1 MLSEAFLLVRIQ
13 IFGKMFASVAISPDV
28 SIVKCEPGGAMP
40 PNDHLAILRAKERPN
55 PWEKSATMQHIDP
68 GTVRLS
74 RRHELILPLFKS
86 LGRNISQNQVITDL
100 RLAGIKV
107 PAEGWKWLARGI
119 KSNRSLEYL
128 ALNYCRIGDAEMEIL
143 SPAIERCVHLR
154 KLDLSNNSLGNK
166 SGFHLARIIGL
177 HSLHKD
183 ESIWKNSLRGGN
195 TDQKDE
201 GNFLQEV
208 CLANNKLDDFAVY
221 ELCRAL
227 GLDCWVRALDLR
239 RNQVGI
245 EAVRAIWSVL
255 RSNEHLFVVDVR
267 ETPAEDRKEVAYILA
282 ALKRNFEK
290 AASSLPPNRYKLYQK
305 HLNSLFKAHPQ
316 TNRLASAPVSP
327 HLSLRPSFSKPSLS
341 PNSTAC
347 SPPASLLTH
356 RATLKAKEVKSTHGS
371 ASLTQLATQTSYR
384 SLKQKSKLDHLEALA
399 AELSELLTELGED
412 LGTNRAK

>member
-1 MLSEAFLLVRIQ
+1 
-13 IFGKMFASVAISPDV
+13 
-28 SIVKCEPGGAMP
+28 MP
-40 PNDHLAILRAKERPN
+40 PNDHLAIIRAKERPN

-74 RRHELILPLFKS
+74 RRHELVLPLFKA
-86 LGRNISQNQVITDL
+86 LGRNIARNQVITDL

-107 PAEGWKWLARGI
+107 PTEGWKWLARGL
-119 KSNRSLEYL
+119 KANRSLEYL

-143 SPAIERCVHLR
+143 SPAIEKCVHLR

-183 ESIWKNSLRGGN
+183 ESIWKNSLRGGEQ
-195 TDQKDE
+195 DRKDE

-208 CLANNKLDDFAVY
+208 CLANNKLDDFAVF

-239 RNQVGI
+239 RNLVGI

-267 ETPAEDRKEVAYILA
+267 ETPAEDRKEVTYILA
-282 ALKRNFEK
+282 ALKRNFGK
-290 AASSLPPNRYKLYQK
+290 AASSLPPSRYKLYQK
-305 HLNSLFKAHPQ
+305 HLNSLLKAHPQ
-316 TNRLASAPVSP
+316 TSRLASAPLSRQ
-327 HLSLRPSFSKPSLS
+327 LSLRPSFTKPSLS
-341 PNSTAC
+341 PNSTTC

-356 RATLKAKEVKSTHGS
+356 KVSFKAKEGKSTHGS
-371 ASLTQLATQTSYR
+371 ASMTQASYR
-384 SLKQKSKLDHLEALA
+384 SPRQRSKLDHLEALA

-412 LGTNRAK
+412 LGTNQAK